1 MITAALNAAFVVSV
15 LCCTFTPAQRNGFD
29 GCLPAGNKFGGDS
42 AGSALEIN
50 LSYNQPKGLPSRRD
64 SSSFRARCK
73 GGKLKRSC
81 WQEIYFYT
89 LIGCWGNPPANY
101 LEILQRQ
108 EREIQ
113 RLKRRYTLIQIP
125 CAQAIDPRKIN

>member
-29 GCLPAGNKFGGDS
+29 GCLPAGIS
-42 AGSALEIN
+42 SETIVLV
-50 LSYNQPKGLPSRRD
+50 QPSKSTSRITTKRTTVKERLIQL
-64 SSSFRARCK
+64 RARCK
-73 GGKLKRSC
+73 GGKLRDRAGR
-81 WQEIYFYT
+81 EIYFYT

-113 RLKRRYTLIQIP
+113 RLKKRYTLIQIP